1 MFDSDREAFES
12 LLSQVT
18 TEIPSQIRRDFQ
30 SAEADLGFSV
40 SDVELPEKKQP
51 FLQAAIHAR
60 ASHLL
65 TGDKQHVSQYFGRP
79 LAAS

>member
-1 MFDSDREAFES
+1 MFDFDREAFES

-40 SDVELPEKKQP
+40 SDVEVPEKEPAFSSGGYPCQG
-51 FLQAAIHAR
+51 F
-60 ASHLL
+60 
-65 TGDKQHVSQYFGRP
+65 P
-79 LAAS
+79 LADRR